1 MVSNKEVKELLAI
14 YKKSEQCAE
23 KNNYTNFCV
32 CLKKNLMRDAL
43 KNINPEM
50 TLLNYKMRAKS
61 YVEADFVNF
70 NICGATLLFAIFGI
84 IINNTNLIQGKC
96 ESKIM
101 GIMLFICIIF
111 VTVKS
116 IKQHQKNI
124 KLREILFVL
133 EADNI
138 DLREVQ
144 CNKEVFVKEY
154 IIDRKIAENF
164 FNICKKEK
172 ITETE
177 QLNKMME
184 QFVKEKRK

>member
-1 MVSNKEVKELLAI
+1 MAIDATVSINIKR
-14 YKKSEQCAE
+14 KKS
-23 KNNYTNFCV
+23 
-32 CLKKNLMRDAL
+32 
-43 KNINPEM
+43 
-50 TLLNYKMRAKS
+50 
-61 YVEADFVNF
+61 
-70 NICGATLLFAIFGI
+70 GI
-84 IINNTNLIQGKC
+84 ERSTGRLIY
-96 ESKIM
+96 
-101 GIMLFICIIF
+101 IIF

-164 FNICKKEK
+164 LNACIKEK